1 MKDLDLNLDLDG
13 LSIDKMETL
22 ITELSQEIES
32 RRAAE
37 AEQVRKEIEKLLDH
51 SGLSF
56 HDVFRDKVSRKG
68 RKVPM
73 KYGNPDNPEQLWS
86 GRGKMPLWMKE
97 KVEAGA
103 KKEDFLL
110 ETEE

>member
-1 MKDLDLNLDLDG
+1 MKNLDLDG

-22 ITELSQEIES
+22 ISELSQEIES

-51 SGLSF
+51 SGLTF
-56 HDVFRDKVSRKG
+56 HDVFRDKVGRKG

-110 ETEE
+110 DSE